1 MGKKRLGVCVV
12 GLGMGY
18 AHAKSY
24 SKMEDVD
31 LYVCDIDRTK
41 VAQAREELEVEGVFN
56 TIDCDGRSV

>member
-1 MGKKRLGVCVV
+1 
-12 GLGMGY
+12 MGY